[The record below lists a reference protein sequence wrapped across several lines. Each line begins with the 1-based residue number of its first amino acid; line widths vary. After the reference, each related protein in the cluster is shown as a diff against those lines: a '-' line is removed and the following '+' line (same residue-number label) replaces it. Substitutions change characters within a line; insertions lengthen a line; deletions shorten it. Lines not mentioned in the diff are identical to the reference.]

1 MGWRGMVEMNGHT
14 GRVESFLQPG
24 KSGKSPL
31 EEMVGEEITT
41 DNTFF
46 YICGYQGTID
56 GVIDNVKDKGFVTM
70 HDKREDGSFEIKYE
84 SYG

>member
-1 MGWRGMVEMNGHT
+1 
-14 GRVESFLQPG
+14 FLQPG
-24 KSGKSPL
+24 KDGKSPL

-56 GVIDNVKDKGFVTM
+56 GVLDVVEPKGFVTM
-70 HDKREDGSFEIKYE
+70 QNKREDGNYDVKFE